1 MKEIVFLDY
10 TFLFDPGDTWS
21 SVSNFE
27 SDLAKF
33 LTMKGLKGDFV
44 RTVGGQIGK
53 KVLIITRKK
62 DILDPKSH
70 QNTGRI
76 KIGGN

>member
-27 SDLAKF
+27 ADLSKF
-33 LTMKGLKGDFV
+33 LTLKGLEGDFV

-53 KVLIITRKK
+53 KMLIIRRKR
-62 DILDPKSH
+62 DILDPKSP

-76 KIGGN
+76 RIGGK